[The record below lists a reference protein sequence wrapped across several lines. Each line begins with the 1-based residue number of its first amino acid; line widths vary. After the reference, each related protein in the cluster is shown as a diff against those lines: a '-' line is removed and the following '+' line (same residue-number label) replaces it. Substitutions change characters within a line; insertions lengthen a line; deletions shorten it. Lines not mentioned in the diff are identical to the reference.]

1 MNERTCSSF
10 LLRALSKL
18 VVKHAILLAP
28 GRILHDGVDA
38 PVFGLGDTLPC

>member
-10 LLRALSKL
+10 LLGALSKL
-18 VVKHAILLAP
+18 VVKHAVLLAS
-28 GRILHDGVDA
+28 GGVLHDGVDA